1 MSAGNPFGLAEINH
15 FGSMRSVGGKAGGF
29 ISKKFFH
36 PSSFRNQE
44 KLWKAITEDAK
55 NKRKEADM
63 EKSREEE
70 RQVESLRKEMYLMG
84 QNGRGSFLPTGSSGG
99 EAEHRGTVEQRKAF
113 HEQKRR
119 RALLKAEASKSE
131 ASSSKAEGQEEAVE
145 DDEADLAELPETLEQ
160 KEEDSSSVP
169 AKAAVV
175 DEPVKSS
182 QGVNRQLAKS
192 CYPEDTVVHGHDQ
205 VWGSWFKVEERHWGY
220 ACCRSTDHKAR
231 CPHAPPELFETA
243 LGLPPSKRQRGEPRG
258 PRRGRT
264 KAALLEKNAR
274 EAELARAGE
283 GEAELA
289 GEGEGEREGEGEGEV
304 GAPAAQVQNTLRGS
318 ATGDEKLADPADA
331 EPTAAGDK
339 SEISQEAEGG
349 AVGAA

>member
-1 MSAGNPFGLAEINH
+1 
-15 FGSMRSVGGKAGGF
+15 
-29 ISKKFFH
+29 
-36 PSSFRNQE
+36 
-44 KLWKAITEDAK
+44 
-55 NKRKEADM
+55 M

-304 GAPAAQVQNTLRGS
+304 GAPAAQVQNTLGGS